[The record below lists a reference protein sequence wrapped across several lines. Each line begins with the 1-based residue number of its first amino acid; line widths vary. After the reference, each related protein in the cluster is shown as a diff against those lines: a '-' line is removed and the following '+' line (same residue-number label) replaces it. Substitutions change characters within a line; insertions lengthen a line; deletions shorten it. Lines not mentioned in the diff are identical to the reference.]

1 MLLSIDEVDVLL
13 HDRGD
18 KLMAGSSA
26 EDDEED
32 DDDDE
37 DTNEEDT
44 VLLLLLMLLFAMFD
58 VVDILRFLL
67 ILAFR
72 FTFDSSEL
80 NLFTRFTLDAV
91 EVDMEFMFV
100 TSVAWTSSIFSLF
113 NRSSVCW
120 GCCFSNM
127 VGVVDLSDIIFI
139 VLDCETKTK

>member
-58 VVDILRFLL
+58 VVDILRFLY
-67 ILAFR
+67 I
-72 FTFDSSEL
+72 
-80 NLFTRFTLDAV
+80 
-91 EVDMEFMFV
+91 
-100 TSVAWTSSIFSLF
+100 
-113 NRSSVCW
+113 
-120 GCCFSNM
+120 
-127 VGVVDLSDIIFI
+127 
-139 VLDCETKTK
+139 